1 MANKTIEIDI
11 NADSSKAVKSV
22 DQLNDELKKMT
33 KLRDSATD
41 PAKIKE
47 YNKQIQSLAD
57 EQKKLTS
64 TTEEQKKGLEDLGG
78 AFGGAISGAKALGK
92 QFLALIAN
100 PIGAVLAAI
109 VVVVGTLYKAFSR
122 TEEGGNKLNKGT
134 NALSGVFNAFLKV
147 LEPIASFLVDVLAD
161 AFNYIGNEIDKFV
174 TDLTGALKIIG
185 LDGAA
190 DAIDNFANSTSALI
204 DKTNELSD
212 LEAKLLKS
220 RREQGLI
227 EKQALIDAEKLRQ
240 KRDDESNSLQE
251 RIEFNRQ
258 LSEVLQKQSK
268 DELAIAGDALRA
280 AQLRLEIDGKT
291 TEALDGLAE
300 AKLEVL
306 DIEERINGQLSEQLA
321 NENSL
326 RNEGRAASAERI
338 KQIEDEAQARVDA
351 LEKIKE
357 RERADIEAEEEGDF
371 EDFEIEGGIDPE
383 LKAYIDLVNS
393 KLEYDEEAAL
403 RKEQIL
409 REEVEAERAA
419 NEAKA
424 AIQSQY
430 IDSVSSGIK
439 LLASFAGDSKAAQA
453 ASIIAEN
460 AAGITKMVISN
471 NIANAGALA
480 TPQAIA
486 TSGASAIPVITAN
499 NITTGL
505 SIASAIKATADGL
518 SKLKKGGSAGTKPSL
533 PSGGGSASAPSINED
548 TLFSTQNLQG
558 QESENVGE
566 GAGIN
571 QIKAVVVESDITNV
585 QKKINDIETTSEIG

>member
-1 MANKTIEIDI
+1 MASKTIEIDVKV
-11 NADSSKAVKSV
+11 DSSQAVKGV
-22 DQLNDELKKMT
+22 DDLSKSTD
-33 KLRDSATD
+33 KLGKNVDG
-41 PAKIKE
+41 
-47 YNKQIQSLAD
+47 
-57 EQKKLTS
+57 LTS
-64 TTEEQKKGLEDLGG
+64 SSEKLEEGLSGVSGG
-78 AFGGAISGAKALGK
+78 LDGAIGGAKALGK

-100 PIGAVLAAI
+100 PIGAVIAGIA
-109 VVVVGTLYKAFSR
+109 VVLGTLFKAFSR
-122 TEEGGNKLNKGT
+122 TESGGNKLNKGM
-134 NALSGVFNAFLKV
+134 NALTGVFNAFLKV
-147 LEPIASFLVDVLAD
+147 IEPIASFLVDVFAE
-161 AFNYIGNEIDKFV
+161 AFVYVGNEIDKFV
-174 TDLTGALKIIG
+174 TNLTGALKVLG

-190 DAIDNFANSTSALI
+190 KSIDNFANSTSGLI

-212 LEAKLLKS
+212 LEAKLLKT

-240 KRDDESNSLQE
+240 QRDDESNSLQE

-258 LSEVLQKQSK
+258 LSDVLQKQSK
-268 DELAIAGDALRA
+268 DELAISKDALRA
-280 AQLRLEIDGKT
+280 AQLKLEIDGET

-300 AKLEVL
+300 AKLEIL

-338 KQIEDEAQARVDA
+338 KQIEDETQARVDA
-351 LEKIKE
+351 LERIKE
-357 RERADIEAEEEGDF
+357 RERADIEAEEEEDFGDF
-371 EDFEIEGGIDPE
+371 EVDGGIDPE

-424 AIQSQY
+424 QIQSQY

-439 LLASFAGDSKAAQA
+439 LLTSFAGESKAAQA
-453 ASIIAEN
+453 VAIIAEN
-460 AAGITKMVISN
+460 AAGIAKMIISN

-486 TSGASAIPVITAN
+486 TSGAAAVPVITAN
-499 NITTGL
+499 NVTTGL
-505 SIASAIKATADGL
+505 SIAASIKATADGL
-518 SKLKKGGSAGTKPSL
+518 SKLKAGGSAGSKPSL
-533 PSGGGSASAPSINED
+533 PSGGGGSASAPSINED

-558 QESENVGE
+558 QESENIGE

-585 QKKINDIETTSEIG
+585 QKKINDIETASEIG